1 MAELVVFSKHV
12 FLFTLMVFLGWYVH
26 GEGVPYLPLIK
37 PCITHDNRTVCWCS
51 LNYSYVNCSGQGLDF
66 IPFLPINVTE
76 LDMSNNTLTDLGSNI
91 TKNITNK
98 HLSLLNI
105 SHNHISFIEN
115 GFLAELDNLTTLDVS
130 TNPLSIANLTI
141 SLKNNSRKLE
151 TIFMEGMKWTQFPY
165 DVMKVLENTTLTK
178 VSVNNNS
185 LAAFGNEIFPHMSNL
200 DTLQLSANNIRYFHG
215 NKTFPYLPNLTHLDL
230 SDNFIN
236 NVNLSG
242 ANSLTYLSLSSNDL
256 TDLPVCCSNNKSL
269 LPKLR
274 ELFMDN
280 NCISVLM
287 MDNINCLDE
296 LRLLNISATRIQSI
310 ESYTFAK
317 LKKLHTITIERT
329 ESLDKRNSVK
339 AYAFSNPSL
348 KRLFIRYN
356 QINFNHNEVDVA
368 KIFENCINL
377 TNLDLSG
384 NNLQK
389 LKETDWK
396 RLLQN
401 VPNLTYLDISNS
413 GMLYLPKHIPLVLTN
428 LRTFHFARNQAK
440 IIPTNYFIKFSR
452 LTTLLLND
460 NKFTTIT
467 SEMLPDDFIRHL
479 LALDLA
485 YNPFECNCDLLWFLT
500 LTKRLSRKDTKP
512 ALYGYPKYYE
522 CAGGR
527 GMTSLKDVGITQR
540 GCLLHRQTGTTIE
553 CTCVAVMIILLS
565 ISLVYR
571 YRWHLRYLKY
581 MFTLHRRKD
590 VASNNEAC
598 TRDIYVSCS
607 RSDLQI
613 VWDRILGKLEQQESL
628 NVFVRHMHISPGT
641 LELQG
646 ILKAMDESKLI
657 MLCLSDTF
665 SQDHLCEFETAMA
678 INRSL
683 TKGTWTIIVIVLEE
697 LSSENVTKTIHRL
710 IQDDKYI
717 LWDKT
722 EEINNSYNW
731 TRLMRR
737 IRGLD
742 NVNQSPL
749 S

>member
-26 GEGVPYLPLIK
+26 GEGVPYLPL
-37 PCITHDNRTVCWCS
+37 PCVTHDNRTVCWCS

-66 IPFLPINVTE
+66 IPRLPSNTIF
-76 LDMSNNTLTDLGSNI
+76 LDMSNNTLTDLSSNI

-200 DTLQLSANNIRYFHG
+200 VTLQLSANNIRYFHG
-215 NKTFPYLPNLTHLDL
+215 NKTFPYLPNLTYLDL

-242 ANSLTYLSLSSNDL
+242 ANSLRYLSLSSNDL
-256 TDLPVCCSNNKSL
+256 TDLPVCCSNNNSL

-274 ELFMDN
+274 DLFMDN

-296 LRLLNISATRIQSI
+296 LHLLNISATRIQSI

-317 LKKLHTITIERT
+317 LKKIHTITIERT
-329 ESLDKRNSVK
+329 ESLHKQNSVK
-339 AYAFSNPSL
+339 EYAFSNPSL

-356 QINFNHNEVDVA
+356 QINFNPHEVDVA

-389 LKETDWK
+389 LKEMDWK

-401 VPNLTYLDISNS
+401 VPNLIYLDISDS
-413 GMLYLPKHIPLVLTN
+413 KMLYLPKYIPHVLTN
-428 LRTFHFARNQAK
+428 LRTFHFEKNQAK
-440 IIPTNYFIKFSR
+440 ILRTNYFIHFR
-452 LTTLLLND
+452 HLTTLLLND

-467 SEMLPDDFIRHL
+467 SEMLPDEFIRHL
-479 LALDLA
+479 QYLDLA

-500 LTKRLSRKDTKP
+500 LTKKLSRNDTKLT
-512 ALYGYPKYYE
+512 LYDYPEHYE
-522 CAGGR
+522 CAGGK
-527 GMTSLKDVGITQR
+527 GETTLKDASITKR
-540 GCLLHRQTGTTIE
+540 GCLLRYQTNKIIE
-553 CTCVAVMIILLS
+553 CTCAAVIIILLS

-571 YRWHLRYLKY
+571 YRWRLRYLKY
-581 MFTLHRRKD
+581 IFTLHRRKD
-590 VASNNEAC
+590 VASSNEAF
-598 TRDIYVSCS
+598 THDIYVSCS
-607 RSDLQI
+607 RSDLKI
-613 VWDRILGKLEQQESL
+613 VWDRILSKLEEESL

-665 SQDHLCEFETAMA
+665 AQNHLCEFETAMA

-683 TKGTWTIIVIVLEE
+683 TVGTWTIIVIVLEE

-710 IQDDKYI
+710 IQDDEHI
-717 LWDKT
+717 LWDKS
-722 EEINNSYNW
+722 EETNNSYNW
-731 TRLMRR
+731 TRLLRR

-742 NVNQSPL
+742 NVNPS
-749 S
+749 